1 MNTLSFIFVLNYSAQ
16 MKRYLPSKIVINK
29 IIIFLCYCLGKYDI
43 IYFNVKLSNLHM
55 PYIIPVDLQIIL
67 ILICSQLHKKYQGIQ
82 IFHRQLS
89 DEVMKI

>member
-16 MKRYLPSKIVINK
+16 MKQYIPAKIVINK

-43 IYFNVKLSNLHM
+43 IYFNGKLSNLHM

-67 ILICSQLHKKYQGIQ
+67 ILICS
-82 IFHRQLS
+82 
-89 DEVMKI
+89 